1 MLKKSLFVALCAG
14 LAVTVFAATP
24 QSVEDALMQTTGLKA
39 DAVQKSPVPGM
50 WEVVVQDRVF
60 YVDDQ
65 ARYVLYG
72 SLIDTVK
79 QTNLTNERL
88 RERSRERWKEW
99 PFQDAVKQVFGKGER
114 EVVVFSDA
122 NCTYC
127 RAMESV
133 YAQVGNVT
141 VYTFITP
148 MLRGETNAREIVCA
162 KDRAKAWH
170 EWMGNNVRPNSVL
183 AGCDTS
189 MLQRNLVLANR
200 LNVTGAPTF
209 FFKSGDRVTGAMAA
223 SQFEARLDGGISLEV
238 FDDKR
243 RRFERLPFV
252 FAACPSA
259 SAADH
264 DVLGLHAVGYEHPG
278 ECVALLA
285 ASSLAGL
292 VAESPEVVE
301 ADDAANGAARIL
313 CDDGAH
319 DLQSGEA

>member
-1 MLKKSLFVALCAG
+1 
-14 LAVTVFAATP
+14 
-24 QSVEDALMQTTGLKA
+24 MQTTGLKA

-141 VYTFITP
+141 VYTFLYPILSP
-148 MLRGETNAREIVCA
+148 DSLEKSNRIWCSANKA
-162 KDRAKAWH
+162 KSWND
-170 EWMGNNVRPNSVL
+170 WMIDGKEPEGRSD
-183 AGCDTS
+183 CDTTAVRRTVE
-189 MLQRNLVLANR
+189 LGHQLGINGTPTLFFTDGERIPGAVPLAQIE
-200 LNVTGAPTF
+200 
-209 FFKSGDRVTGAMAA
+209 KK
-223 SQFEARLDGGISLEV
+223 LEQ
-238 FDDKR
+238 
-243 RRFERLPFV
+243 LG
-252 FAACPSA
+252 SA
-259 SAADH
+259 K
-264 DVLGLHAVGYEHPG
+264 P
-278 ECVALLA
+278 
-285 ASSLAGL
+285 
-292 VAESPEVVE
+292 
-301 ADDAANGAARIL
+301 
-313 CDDGAH
+313 
-319 DLQSGEA
+319 